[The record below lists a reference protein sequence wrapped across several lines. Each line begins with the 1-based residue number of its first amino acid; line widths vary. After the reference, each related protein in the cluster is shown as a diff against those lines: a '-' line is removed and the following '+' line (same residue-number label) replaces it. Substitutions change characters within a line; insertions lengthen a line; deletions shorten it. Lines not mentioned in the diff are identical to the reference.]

1 MNGWYRALLH
11 PPGTPPDWVF
21 GPVWTVLY
29 VLMGVSAWLVWRR
42 QDTAPQRTFV
52 ALRLWGWQL
61 LLNAMWTPALFGLRS
76 PILGLVI
83 ILALLTLILLTII
96 AFRRVRRMTAAA
108 LLVPYA
114 AWVAY
119 VAYLNAGIVLLNYG
133 R

>member
-1 MNGWYRALLH
+1 MNGWYRTLAH

-42 QDTAPQRTFV
+42 QDIAPQRTFL

-61 LLNAMWTPALFGLRS
+61 LLNALWTPAFFGLRS
-76 PILGLVI
+76 LTLGLAIVLSL
-83 ILALLTLILLTII
+83 LALILLTII
-96 AFRRVRRMTAAA
+96 AFHRVRRTAAAA

-119 VAYLNAGIVLLNYG
+119 VVYLNVGFLLLNSG